1 MCHGGEIMKKYLF
14 IVLFAFVFF
23 SFPTVF
29 AETMTGRASVGRGAV
44 MDTSY
49 NYFYTDW
56 KLLSDSSLN
65 TLPVPSGAGSNFY
78 QMGTEYSFPITLT
91 GQTDFVAT
99 VRVPVAGNTI
109 YSYQLMDGLNQYDFK
124 AGIHQNFGVYNVS
137 PDIQLFNHTCGLYS
151 HLGVAHFYCYYD
163 ITFAFTLDSAL
174 TGAYNLNFAVLNT
187 NSSRSSYY
195 LLGGNTGVSIE
206 FPTTYFN
213 GDSWDYSVMSP
224 TVRLTTGT
232 TANNQDI
239 IDQSIA
245 NTQEIKDTI
254 QESYENLVKS
264 QEVCSIYDKN
274 SASIS
279 NSYLDSN
286 GNIVSSS
293 GRAISSFIN
302 VYNSTVEQ
310 LDTMA
315 GGTFMCYYN
324 TNKEKISCNYPQNG
338 ILTLPDNT
346 IYLRYSIDLNR
357 NKPTLKVCKDGNQAL
372 YDDLHDSSIDSHSA
386 QSFFDNIEFYDES
399 TLSAVITAP
408 IDFINSLDDA
418 CTPVVLTYRGQ
429 SITLPCGNDIFWDRQ
444 DVSSFRAIWN
454 ALFGGLI
461 IYRLVRKLLQVVNDA
476 LDPTKDS
483 LGGLDL

>member
-1 MCHGGEIMKKYLF
+1 MKRFLL
-14 IVLFAFVFF
+14 IVSFAFVLFF
-23 SFPTVF
+23 GYTVN
-29 AETMTGRASVGRGAV
+29 AETMTGRASVGRGHV

-49 NYFYTDW
+49 NYYSTDW

-65 TLPVPSGAGSNFY
+65 ILPVPSGAGDNFY
-78 QMGTEYSFPITLT
+78 DMGTEYAFPITLT

-109 YSYQLMDGLNQYDFK
+109 YTYQLMDGLNQYDFK
-124 AGIHQNFGVYNVS
+124 AGIDQNFAVYNVT

-151 HLGVAHFYCYYD
+151 RMGVAHFYCYYD
-163 ITFAFTLDSAL
+163 ITFAFTLSSPL

-187 NSSRSSYY
+187 NGSRSSYY
-195 LLGGNTGVSIE
+195 LSGGNAGVGIE

-245 NTQEIKDTI
+245 NTEEIKATI

-264 QEVCSIYDKN
+264 QEVCFSKIIDSSSIGIDNYYLNSSGSTVYSVDWVITDYIHFDKINKINTSGFTPSICFYKIDKTLISCSTNN
-274 SASIS
+274 SIPAGLVSVPTDSYYFRASI
-279 NSYLDSN
+279 NKNENRPQY
-286 GNIVSSS
+286 
-293 GRAISSFIN
+293 N
-302 VYNSTVEQ
+302 VE
-310 LDTMA
+310 
-315 GGTFMCYYN
+315 MC
-324 TNKEKISCNYPQNG
+324 QN
-338 ILTLPDNT
+338 
-346 IYLRYSIDLNR
+346 
-357 NKPTLKVCKDGNQAL
+357 GNQAL
-372 YDDLHDSSIDSHSA
+372 YDSLIDSSIDDHSVGN
-386 QSFFDNIEFYDES
+386 FFDNIHLYDES

-408 IDFINSLDDA
+408 LDFINSLDDA
-418 CTPVVLTYRGQ
+418 CTPIVLTYRGQ

-444 DVSSFRAIWN
+444 DVSTFRATWN

-461 IYRLVRKLLQVVNDA
+461 LYRLLRKLLEVVNNAMNPEVDE
-476 LDPTKDS
+476 